1 MAIVNKGGAIK
12 PTHLLYKS
20 NLSHTLM
27 KEYLAELISKKFIEE
42 QPVKRGKNFTITE
55 KGRKFS
61 REYKKMKELSIR
73 SMVCVFFARHLPPPL
88 PRPTPPTAGPE
99 KRVRGK

>member
-1 MAIVNKGGAIK
+1 MRRTRIDIINDMLMAIVNKGGAIK

-42 QPVKRGKNFTITE
+42 QELKRGKNFTITE

-61 REYKKMKELSIR
+61 REYKKMKEFQEAFGL
-73 SMVCVFFARHLPPPL
+73 
-88 PRPTPPTAGPE
+88 
-99 KRVRGK
+99 

>member
-1 MAIVNKGGAIK
+1 MRRTRIDIINDMLMAIVNKGGAIK

-27 KEYLAELISKKFIEE
+27 KEYVSELISKKLIGE
-42 QPVKRGKNFTITE
+42 QPLKRGKNFTITE

-61 REYKKMKELSIR
+61 REYKKMKEFQEAFGL
-73 SMVCVFFARHLPPPL
+73 
-88 PRPTPPTAGPE
+88 
-99 KRVRGK
+99 

>member
-27 KEYLAELISKKFIEE
+27 KEYVAELTAKKLIEE
-42 QPVKRGKNFTITE
+42 QPLKRGKNFTITE

-61 REYKKMKELSIR
+61 REYKKMKEFQEAFGL
-73 SMVCVFFARHLPPPL
+73 
-88 PRPTPPTAGPE
+88 
-99 KRVRGK
+99 

>member
-1 MAIVNKGGAIK
+1 MLLAIVNKGGSIK

-27 KEYLAELISKKFIEE
+27 KEYIRELISKKLIME
-42 QPVKRGKNFTITE
+42 QPEKRGKSFRITE

-61 REYKKMKELSIR
+61 REYKKMKEFQEAFGL
-73 SMVCVFFARHLPPPL
+73 
-88 PRPTPPTAGPE
+88 
-99 KRVRGK
+99 

>member
-1 MAIVNKGGAIK
+1 MRRTRIDIINDMLLAIVNKGGTIK

-27 KEYLAELISKKFIEE
+27 KEYVAELTSKKLIEE
-42 QPVKRGKNFTITE
+42 QELKKGKNFKITE

-61 REYKKMKELSIR
+61 REYKKMKDFQEAFGL
-73 SMVCVFFARHLPPPL
+73 
-88 PRPTPPTAGPE
+88 
-99 KRVRGK
+99 

>member
-1 MAIVNKGGAIK
+1 MRRTRIDIINDMLLAIVNKGGTIK

-27 KEYLAELISKKFIEE
+27 KEYLRELISKKLIEE
-42 QPVKRGKNFTITE
+42 QPLKRGKNFIITE

-61 REYKKMKELSIR
+61 REYKKMKEFQEAFGL
-73 SMVCVFFARHLPPPL
+73 
-88 PRPTPPTAGPE
+88 
-99 KRVRGK
+99 

>member
-1 MAIVNKGGAIK
+1 MRRTRIDIINDMLLAIVNKGGAIK

-27 KEYLAELISKKFIEE
+27 KEYVAELTAKKLIAE
-42 QPVKRGKNFTITE
+42 QPLKRGKNFTITE

-61 REYKKMKELSIR
+61 REYKKMKEFQEAFGL
-73 SMVCVFFARHLPPPL
+73 
-88 PRPTPPTAGPE
+88 
-99 KRVRGK
+99 

>member
-1 MAIVNKGGAIK
+1 MRRTRIDIINDMLLAIVNKGGTIK

-27 KEYLAELISKKFIEE
+27 KEYLRELISKKLIEE
-42 QPVKRGKNFTITE
+42 QLLKRGKNFAITE

-61 REYKKMKELSIR
+61 REYKRMKQFQESFGL
-73 SMVCVFFARHLPPPL
+73 
-88 PRPTPPTAGPE
+88 
-99 KRVRGK
+99 

>member
-1 MAIVNKGGAIK
+1 MRRTRIDIINDMLLAIVNKGGAIK

-27 KEYLAELISKKFIEE
+27 KEYVSELISKKLIEE
-42 QPVKRGKNFTITE
+42 QPLKRGKNFTITE

-61 REYKKMKELSIR
+61 REYKKMKEFQEAFGL
-73 SMVCVFFARHLPPPL
+73 
-88 PRPTPPTAGPE
+88 
-99 KRVRGK
+99 